1 LSRVTHAQ
9 SLAEATE
16 LLARLGNDASP
27 LAAGTWI
34 MRDWQRG
41 EKRRQHFVALDQI
54 AELHAIEI
62 GEETRIGALATHD
75 ELARVIDN
83 PALAAIAEAARTS
96 AFPAIRSTAT
106 VGGNIC
112 AEPFPEADLVP
123 ALLACGADAAIAE
136 SAGKQRREP
145 LAALLERRPRLPPGA
160 VLEQVLVRAPAGRIS
175 TFRRLT
181 VRGGGEY
188 AVASVALS
196 VDLDEA
202 ALVRAARVAIGSVE
216 EQPRLVPEAA
226 AALVG
231 APLDSSCGRA
241 AGEAA
246 AANCEPRDGLDAPA
260 WYRRAVLPVLVV
272 DAVSA
277 LGVA

>member
-9 SLAEATE
+9 ALAEAVE
-16 LLARLGNDASP
+16 LLDRLGDEAAP

-41 EKRRQHFVALDQI
+41 EKRRQHYVALDQL
-54 AELHAIEI
+54 AELHAIEA

-83 PALAAIAEAARTS
+83 PALGAVAEAARTS

-123 ALLACGADAAIAE
+123 ALLACEAEAVIAE
-136 SAGKQRREP
+136 SAGERREP

-160 VLEQVLVRAPAGRIS
+160 VLEQVLVRAPAGRVS

-202 ALVRAARVAIGSVE
+202 GLVRAARVALGSVE
-216 EQPRLVPEAA
+216 ERPRLFPEAA

-231 APLDSSCGRA
+231 APLDSSHARA

-260 WYRRAVLPVLVV
+260 WYRRAVLPALVE

-277 LGVA
+277 LAAA